1 MHVFRV
7 VALLA
12 SARREL
18 EEALERGIGNPNRTR
33 RAVNPFSRPCG
44 INALTHGAHTLCVF
58 ELVKERRWEVNV

>member
-7 VALLA
+7 VAPLA

-44 INALTHGAHTLCVF
+44 ISAHTLCVF